1 MKNLGKALLKSAKIA
16 VSCYVGI
23 KIGEAIVN
31 KYKKEEPKNEEYV
44 PFDDIQVEDEEIK
57 VDGITKAVTIAGCV
71 TVVTILSTLKALQ
84 AHAIYV
90 DKSLSEAYDRD
101 RMLLAGMIFECGKD
115 TPADKIRALLKIKD
129 SIVNID
135 MKNTIDEM
143 IAEVK

>member
-1 MKNLGKALLKSAKIA
+1 MKKILKVARIA

-23 KIGEAIVN
+23 KIGEAIFN
-31 KYKKEEPKNEEYV
+31 KRKKEEPKEEEYV
-44 PFDDIQVEDEEIK
+44 AFDDIQVEDEEELK
-57 VDGITKAVTIAGCV
+57 VDVITKAVTIAGCV

-84 AHAIYV
+84 AHAMYV
-90 DKSLSEAYDRD
+90 DRSLSEAYDRD

-115 TPADKIRALLKIKD
+115 TPADKIRALLQIKD
-129 SIVNID
+129 SIVNVD

>member
-1 MKNLGKALLKSAKIA
+1 MKNLLKVAKIA

-31 KYKKEEPKNEEYV
+31 RHKKEESKKDEYT
-44 PFDDIQVEDEEIK
+44 PFDDIQVEDKEELK
-57 VDGITKAVTIAGCV
+57 VDAVTKAVTIAGCV

-115 TPADKIRALLKIKD
+115 TPADKIRALLQIKD
-129 SIVNID
+129 SITNVS